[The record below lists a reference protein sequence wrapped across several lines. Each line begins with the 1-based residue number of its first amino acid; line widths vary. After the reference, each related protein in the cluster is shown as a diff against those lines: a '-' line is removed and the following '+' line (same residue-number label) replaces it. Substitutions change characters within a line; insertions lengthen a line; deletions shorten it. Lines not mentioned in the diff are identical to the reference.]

1 MSFEDLPPL
10 PPLIHEAANGYA
22 RRISAISRRVQKEER
37 CVLDVPFGADYWQ
50 KIDIYLP
57 RQRDLSHL
65 PVLLF
70 LHGGAWRN
78 GCKEWMGFMAPAIVT
93 LPAVFVSVSYRL
105 APAARYPAQAE
116 DCADALA
123 WVYGHIAQ
131 YGGDPNRLFYGGH
144 SSGGHLCSLVAL
156 HEGLK
161 RSRKLPQDVVKACFP
176 VSGIFDLRSGIE
188 GAVGRDLVD
197 GFLADAAQAQDASP
211 ILHVGGNRTPF
222 YIAYGGN
229 DLPELVPQSKSMAR
243 SLREQPGEVLVS
255 EFAGYDHFDTSERC
269 DREDHEWIKTV
280 RDWMSRQ

>member
-22 RRISAISRRVQKEER
+22 RRISAISKRVQKEQR

-57 RQRDLSHL
+57 RREGSAGL

-78 GCKEWMGFMAPAIVT
+78 GCKEWMGFIAPAIVT
-93 LPAVFVSVSYRL
+93 LPAIFISVSYRL
-105 APAARYPAQAE
+105 APAARHPAQAE

-123 WVYGHIAQ
+123 WVHKNIAQ
-131 YGGDPNRLFYGGH
+131 YGGDPDRLFYGGH
-144 SSGGHLCSLVAL
+144 SSGGHLCALVAL

-176 VSGIFDLRSGIE
+176 VSAIFDLRAGIE
-188 GAVGRDLVD
+188 GEIGRELVD
-197 GFLADAAQAQDASP
+197 TFLAAPAQVADASP
-211 ILHVGGNRTPF
+211 ILHVRGNRIPF
-222 YIAYGGN
+222 YMAYGGK
-229 DLPELVPQSKSMAR
+229 DLPELIPQSKSMAR
-243 SLREQPGEVLVS
+243 ALGGEAGELLVREFPE
-255 EFAGYDHFDTSERC
+255 YDHFDTSERC
-269 DREDHEWIKTV
+269 DREDHEWVRTV
-280 RDWMSRQ
+280 REWMSR

>member
-22 RRISAISRRVQKEER
+22 RRISAISKLVQKEER

-50 KIDIYLP
+50 KLDIYLP
-57 RQRDLSHL
+57 RKASSRV

-78 GCKEWMGFMAPAIVT
+78 GCKEWMGFMAPAIIT
-93 LPAVFVSVSYRL
+93 LPAIFVSVSYRL

-116 DCADALA
+116 DAADALA
-123 WVYGHIAQ
+123 WVYDNIAR

-144 SSGGHLCSLVAL
+144 SSGGHLCALVAL

-161 RSRKLPQDVVKACFP
+161 RSRKLPPDAVKACFP
-176 VSGIFDLRSGIE
+176 VSGIFDLRPGVE
-188 GAVGRDLVD
+188 GAIGRDLVD
-197 GFLADAAQAQDASP
+197 GFLNDPGQAADASP
-211 ILHVGGNRTPF
+211 VLHARGNR
-222 YIAYGGN
+222 IAFFLACGGN
-229 DLPELVPQSKSMAR
+229 DLPELVPQCKSMAR
-243 SLREQPGEVLVS
+243 SLAGQAGEVVLR

-269 DREDHEWIKTV
+269 DREDHEWARTV
-280 RDWMSRQ
+280 REWMSR